1 MSTSLPSTWVY
12 VRLDQ
17 TAIVVAGNPAP
28 QGSEYFQN
36 GKFNLVRVHDM
47 GVNGNNTFLTKTRDQ
62 INDKAAVNM
71 RLISSNSVLFTKSGA
86 STLLNQRAIL
96 AKDSYVVS
104 HIAAALPFNGVESKW
119 LFYFLQLV
127 DFSTLAHA
135 TNMPSLPLSR
145 AKAIRVPLA
154 PMNEQTRI
162 VAKIEELFSELD
174 KGVESLKTAR
184 AKLNVYRQTVLKHAF
199 EGKLTAQ
206 WREENKYKLETPEQL
221 LARIKQERAARYQRQ
236 LQEWK
241 ASSAEWHKGG
251 QQGQKPKK
259 PLKPKTLPPLTS
271 ANLTG
276 LPILPSCWRWV
287 RIGEIVLVGTGV
299 TPLKS
304 KPEYYVDG
312 DVAWVTSGALNN
324 PFVSCPTGYV
334 TETALNDTNLRVYPP
349 HTLLVALYGEGK
361 TRGKCSELLIEAT
374 INQAIAALVQEGTAE
389 YLRGLLKWFLMKNYD
404 EVRTGSSGG
413 VQPNLNLGIIE
424 NSPVP
429 ICSIAEAEEIGRQI
443 KRKFS
448 QAVEL
453 EEELVV
459 CLRQSEIFRQSIL
472 KKAFAGQLVPQDPND
487 EPASE
492 LLKRITEEKARRD
505 DAVKAATKK
514 APPKESKIR
523 HNKILISK

>member
-1 MSTSLPSTWVY
+1 MVGNSFYTYPESWEVVKLGAFVESEKGKKPNHQVNEPSELYSLPYVDIEAFEKGIITSWTDGHDCRICYETDFLMVWDGSRSGLVGKGIKGALGST
-12 VRLDQ
+12 
-17 TAIVVAGNPAP
+17 
-28 QGSEYFQN
+28 
-36 GKFNLVRVHDM
+36 LVRIKFPSM
-47 GVNGNNTFLTKTRDQ
+47 E
-62 INDKAAVNM
+62 
-71 RLISSNSVLFTKSGA
+71 
-86 STLLNQRAIL
+86 NQYA
-96 AKDSYVVS
+96 
-104 HIAAALPFNGVESKW
+104 
-119 LFYFLQLV
+119 FYFLQYKYRQI
-127 DFSTLAHA
+127 
-135 TNMPSLPLSR
+135 NSR
-145 AKAIRVPLA
+145 AKGSGTPHVDPDLLWNYEFPIPPL
-154 PMNEQTRI
+154 NEQHRI
-162 VAKIEELFSELD
+162 VAKIKELFSELD
-174 KGVESLKTAR
+174 KGVESLKSAQVQL
-184 AKLNVYRQTVLKHAF
+184 KVYRQAVLKHAF
-199 EGKLTAQ
+199 EGKLTVQ
-206 WREENKYKLETPEQL
+206 WREENNDKHERPEQL
-221 LARIKQERAARYQRQ
+221 LTRIKQERAVRYQRQ

-259 PLKPKTLPPLTS
+259 PLKPKTLPPLTT

-374 INQAIAALVQEGTAE
+374 TNQAIAALVQEGTAE

-453 EEELVV
+453 EEELVA
-459 CLRQSEIFRQSIL
+459 CLRQSEVIRQSIL

-487 EPASE
+487 EPASI
-492 LLKRITEEKARRD
+492 LLARIRAERERV
-505 DAVKAATKK
+505 VKKNHTKK
-514 APPKESKIR
+514 SKKR
-523 HNKILISK
+523 KIAV